1 MRRVRIVGSGLIGT
15 SIALGLATGKY
26 VFQMVDSNHHNASL
40 AQDLVGAAFEGE
52 ADIVIFAL
60 PSSQLPLVI
69 ASELS
74 INPQA
79 TFMDIGSTKTRPQRE
94 IEAYPGFAAR
104 FCGTHPMAGRE
115 IGGPEA
121 ARADLFEGRAW
132 IYTPSSQS
140 DASCQ
145 AMVLDLI
152 TALGATPIR
161 MEIHEHDAA
170 VALISHLPQI
180 AASLLAKQLLQGK
193 AGWMALAGQGL
204 RDSTRIAAS
213 EPALW
218 EEIISANKAAIRPLL
233 ERYEGDLHRF
243 IEGMDAKTSIENL
256 IEDGRRGRQSIPGKH
271 GGRARDYS
279 YLPIV
284 IEDKAGQLAALFQE
298 CAVAGVNIE
307 DLTIEHSP
315 GQFTGLIT
323 LALSGEDADKLSR
336 HLLLQGWNVH
346 ARRLSLPFGPN

>member
-1 MRRVRIVGSGLIGT
+1 MVGSGLIGT
-15 SIALGLATGKY
+15 SIALGLAARKY
-26 VFQMVDSNHHNASL
+26 AIQMVDSNDLNASL
-40 AQDLVGAAFEGE
+40 AQDLVGGAFEGE

-69 ASELS
+69 EREVSL
-74 INPQA
+74 NPRA
-79 TFMDIGSTKTRPQRE
+79 TFMDIGSTKTRPQQE
-94 IEAYPGFAAR
+94 IEIYPGLAAR

-140 DASCQ
+140 DTSCL
-145 AMVLDLI
+145 ATVLELI

-180 AASLLAKQLLQGK
+180 AASLLAKQLLQGR

-204 RDSTRIAAS
+204 KDSTRIAAS

-218 EEIISANKAAIRPLL
+218 EEIISANKEEIRPLL
-233 ERYEGDLHRF
+233 ESFEGDLHRL
-243 IEGMDAKTSIENL
+243 IEGLAEARTIEKL
-256 IEDGRRGRQSIPGKH
+256 IEEGRRGRESIPGKH

-284 IEDKAGQLAALFQE
+284 IEDKPGQLAALFQE
-298 CAVAGVNIE
+298 CAVAGVNVE
-307 DLTIEHSP
+307 DLAIEHSP

-323 LALSGEDADKLSR
+323 LALSREDADKLSE
-336 HLLLQGWNVH
+336 HLSASGWKVH
-346 ARRLSLPFGPN
+346 ARR